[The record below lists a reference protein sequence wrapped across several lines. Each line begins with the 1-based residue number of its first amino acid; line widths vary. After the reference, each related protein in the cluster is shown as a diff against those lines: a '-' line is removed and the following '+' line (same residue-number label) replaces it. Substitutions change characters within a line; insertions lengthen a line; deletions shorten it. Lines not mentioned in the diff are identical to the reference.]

1 MKLQRL
7 ANPLSSHPRPFP
19 DWRTRWGKLWAKFRF
34 PILLGLTLICLTSA
48 LGHRFYNMPQ
58 LAIGKVSTQRIT
70 APADVALV
78 DHAATEAK
86 RKTVLSQFPEVLRL
100 DQSRTTESRDILQ
113 QQINRGDDFR
123 RMAGAFPFAP
133 TDRLSLASQAYL
145 RRASVAEWQG
155 LEQTLS
161 KVLPKSDRPS
171 RTEGRSP
178 LAKSGQS
185 AKPAPKVDAS
195 QADVPQ
201 ADAPKVDVPPSDA
214 PTESQTELKTV
225 PAEVIA
231 ELEHYHQT
239 SPPKEFA
246 TLWQVI
252 VEMRSRYA
260 TAVQALPGQRSGFF
274 SPPLGSP
281 DAPSNELADAAF
293 LDVSETDWQ
302 QTKRRLPPIG
312 QRILTQGI
320 SPGLPASLLREAIK
334 LQIQDDVP
342 PATQPWASQALF
354 AALQPNLAK
363 DDEQTRLQQERAAQD
378 VQPVQIT
385 LRQGEVI
392 VAAGQQI
399 SPEAFKLLDHFRLS
413 QRALDWWGLAG
424 FSAVVSGAIA
434 LYWGIERRFQPK
446 LRRRDRLLILLLILT
461 TPLLIALR
469 VPSTNLPAIGILV
482 GSFYGSPLGA
492 TVTVLLAALLALG
505 MELPL
510 ADLLP
515 SAAAGILCG
524 IMAGR
529 LRTREELALLG
540 TGAGILQGG
549 LYLAVSLTTGG
560 IWYRLLGDAAI
571 HGLLGLAWSVVA
583 IGSSPYLEQVFDLV
597 TTVRLVELANP
608 NRPLLKRLA
617 AEAPGTFQH
626 TLLVATLAEAAARAL
641 GCNVELVRTGTLY
654 HDIGKMHDPQG
665 FIENQMGGPNK
676 HDRINDPWKS
686 ADIIKKHVTEGIVM
700 ARRARLPKAVQ
711 AFIPEHQGTMLV
723 AYFYHQAQQRSR
735 AHTDPTQSA
744 PIVREEDFRYAGPD
758 PQSRE
763 TGIVMVA
770 DACEAA
776 LRSLKSATPEEA
788 LSMINK
794 ILRARWQDQQLIHSG
809 LTRPEMDVIAKV
821 FVQTWQ
827 QFNHQRI
834 AYPKALG
841 NSSSPPASA

>member
-1 MKLQRL
+1 MKLQRS
-7 ANPLSSHPRPFP
+7 ANPLSPTPRHPPA
-19 DWRTRWGKLWAKFRF
+19 WRNWWGKLWAKFRL
-34 PILLGLTLICLTSA
+34 PILLGLTLICLTGA

-58 LAIGKVSTQRIT
+58 LAIGKISAHRIP
-70 APADVALV
+70 APTDATLV
-78 DHAATEAK
+78 DPLATEAK
-86 RKTVLSQFPEVLRL
+86 RKAALSQFPEVLRI

-113 QQINRGDDFR
+113 QQINQGDDLR
-123 RMAGAFPFAP
+123 QRAGAFPFAP
-133 TDRLSLASQAYL
+133 TDRLSLTSQAYL
-145 RRASVAEWQG
+145 RQASTPEWQG
-155 LEQTLS
+155 LEKALL
-161 KVLPKSDRPS
+161 KPMPKS
-171 RTEGRSP
+171 RSAP
-178 LAKSGQS
+178 QPGSALAKSKQAAKSTSPAAPEPVAPEPEASPPLS
-185 AKPAPKVDAS
+185 A
-195 QADVPQ
+195 
-201 ADAPKVDVPPSDA
+201 
-214 PTESQTELKTV
+214 ELKAV

-231 ELEHYHQT
+231 ELERYRQI
-239 SPPKEFA
+239 SPPKELA
-246 TLWQVI
+246 TLRQVI

-260 TAVQALPGQRSGFF
+260 TAVQALPVQHAGSP
-274 SPPLGSP
+274 SPPLVSSDSP
-281 DAPSNELADAAF
+281 SSELLDAAF
-293 LDVSETDWQ
+293 LNFSETDWQ
-302 QTKRRLPPIG
+302 QTKRQLPAVG

-320 SPGLPASLLREAIK
+320 SPGIPAALLREAIN
-334 LQIQDDVP
+334 LQIQDDIP
-342 PATQPWASQALF
+342 LAAQDWARQVLL
-354 AALQPNLAK
+354 AALQPNLVT

-378 VQPVQIT
+378 VQPVEIT
-385 LRQGEVI
+385 IRQGEVI
-392 VAAGQQI
+392 VAAGQRI
-399 SPEAFKLLDHFRLS
+399 SPEAFKLLDHFQLS

-446 LRRRDRLLILLLILT
+446 QRRRDRLLILLLILT

-492 TVTVLLAALLALG
+492 TVAVLLTALLALG

-549 LYLAVSLTTGG
+549 LYLAVSLLTGG
-560 IWYRLLGDAAI
+560 VGYRLLGDAAI

-686 ADIIKKHVTEGIVM
+686 ADIIKRHVTEGLVM

-735 AHTDPTQSA
+735 TPADPTQPA

-794 ILRARWQDQQLIHSG
+794 ILRARWQEQQLIHSG
-809 LTRPEMDVIAKV
+809 LTRPEMDMIAKV

-834 AYPKALG
+834 AYPKAIG
-841 NSSSPPASA
+841 SSPALPTTPL